1 MFIIK
6 WHKYMNCKFMGEKKN
21 IAITFGITGNYAF
34 ALGNVLI
41 GLKKH
46 SPNLNADI
54 IVFEQGVSEKDKILL
69 NSIIPCNFIQYKFPD
84 DIFLTNDTL
93 KRFSELT
100 FSRFECFKLLGQYKN
115 VLWLDVDILIQKDVT
130 ELLNEKSTGISLLGG
145 QKAGNDFSIE
155 IKGLERE
162 KESFNAGVMYI
173 QDNLTSYQMQTNW
186 CYQKTIEYA
195 PYLISADQGIINL
208 MIKEN
213 NIEVHRLHWNYNFNP
228 ACGGDTSKA
237 FILHTYCPEKFWNY
251 WDIKEWNQNNK
262 QWVKMGGSEYT
273 GKKYSWWDRKFRDVP
288 NPLKRTRSF
297 IKYICRG
304 IL

>member
-1 MFIIK
+1 
-6 WHKYMNCKFMGEKKN
+6 
-21 IAITFGITGNYAF
+21 
-34 ALGNVLI
+34 
-41 GLKKH
+41 
-46 SPNLNADI
+46 
-54 IVFEQGVSEKDKILL
+54 
-69 NSIIPCNFIQYKFPD
+69 
-84 DIFLTNDTL
+84 
-93 KRFSELT
+93 
-100 FSRFECFKLLGQYKN
+100 
-115 VLWLDVDILIQKDVT
+115 
-130 ELLNEKSTGISLLGG
+130 
-145 QKAGNDFSIE
+145 
-155 IKGLERE
+155 
-162 KESFNAGVMYI
+162 
-173 QDNLTSYQMQTNW
+173 MQTNW